1 MRRRRSRRFAELAS
15 LLAASALGG
24 CGHGASTAD
33 VPSVE
38 DRAPVTVHA
47 TVAEARQIPESIAL
61 DGTLVADEESQVTSV
76 VPGRVMEVLVERGD
90 TVTEGQPLFR
100 LRDVDYRL
108 QARAARAQLD
118 QARARLGVD
127 PQGNLPAADDTP
139 EVRAAREASE
149 LAEANLRRS
158 EELAQRGVLSP
169 QQIEEVRNRAA
180 TARNQYQ
187 SALNQ
192 SRASLASLASAR
204 VALSQAST
212 SAGEATVR
220 APFAGEIANRMVSVG
235 EYVSPQTPL
244 VTLVRVNPLRL
255 EVQIPQQSLRSV
267 RTGQTI
273 QLRVDAIPDRTF
285 DGTVRYISAAV
296 QAATRGLTAEAVVQN
311 EDGALRPG
319 MFATARLLTGES
331 HPAAVVPS
339 RAVLTQA
346 GVDRVFVIAGD
357 TIEERVVVI
366 DRRDGDE
373 VVLSEGVAEGDRV
386 ATDHLGDLADG
397 VHVTVAENG

>member
-1 MRRRRSRRFAELAS
+1 MRRRRSRRSAELA
-15 LLAASALGG
+15 LLTASFLVG
-24 CGHGASTAD
+24 CGHGGPSGD
-33 VPSVE
+33 VAAVE
-38 DRAPVTVHA
+38 DRPPVAIHVA
-47 TVAEARQIPESIAL
+47 VAEARQIPDSIAL

-139 EVRAAREASE
+139 EVRSAREASE
-149 LAEANLRRS
+149 LAQANLRRS

-169 QQIEEVRNRAA
+169 QQIEEVRSRAA
-180 TARNQYQ
+180 TARDQYQ

-267 RTGQTI
+267 RTGQSI
-273 QLRVDAIPDRTF
+273 QLRVDALPDRVF
-285 DGTVRYISAAV
+285 DGTIRYISAAV
-296 QAATRGLTAEAVVQN
+296 QTATRGLTAEAVVQN
-311 EDGALRPG
+311 EDGQLRPG

-331 HPAAVVPS
+331 HAAAVVPA

-346 GVDRVFVIAGD
+346 GVDRVFVVSGEA
-357 TIEERVVVI
+357 IEERVVVVES
-366 DRRDGDE
+366 REGE
-373 VVLSEGVAEGDRV
+373 SVMVSEGVAEGERV

-397 VHVTVAENG
+397 VRVTVGENG